1 MNRIQFFV
9 LIGLS
14 SLVIV
19 LLGLNLYLSR
29 KVSIQQLQASQL
41 QQALTQ
47 GKDIQQKLTLLAR
60 RINADAQKTPPNQ
73 ALKDILTRQQI
84 NIKNPDA
91 SANATDS
98 SGAAAPAPAPN
109 GAAPDSPAKKTEV
122 DEAID
127 NALDSGLRTADLG
140 GEATTEE
147 AVKFAEIEGEI
158 LNRDSVR

>member
-60 RINADAQKTPPNQ
+60 RINADDQKTPPNQ

-98 SGAAAPAPAPN
+98 SGAAAPAP
-109 GAAPDSPAKKTEV
+109 S
-122 DEAID
+122 
-127 NALDSGLRTADLG
+127 
-140 GEATTEE
+140 ATH
-147 AVKFAEIEGEI
+147 
-158 LNRDSVR
+158 